1 MRAAMKSSIGWTLF
15 IVERVA
21 SGLNALGVGSTGAA
35 LAALLPLT
43 RFYAQLL
50 VNGKYSSVNKPLVSY
65 APNLAELQHEMSD
78 ASLIY
83 GAKFL

>member
-1 MRAAMKSSIGWTLF
+1 MKSSNGWTLF

-21 SGLNALGVGSTGAA
+21 SGLNALDVGSIGAA
-35 LAALLPLT
+35 LAALLPMT
-43 RFYAQLL
+43 KFYAQSL
-50 VNGKYSSVNKPLVSY
+50 VTGKYSSVIKPLVSY

-78 ASLIY
+78 PSLIY

>member
-1 MRAAMKSSIGWTLF
+1 M
-15 IVERVA
+15 
-21 SGLNALGVGSTGAA
+21 
-35 LAALLPLT
+35 T

-50 VNGKYSSVNKPLVSY
+50 VNGKYSSVIKPLVSY